1 MNRFVVSSQN
11 IHGAALRID
20 DPREV
25 RHLRQ
30 ALRLKRGD
38 PLECFDERGMTYR
51 GVISLFAPNQVVVRI
66 DERVTAPPPPVFSV
80 WLAQSVLKMDRFEW
94 VVQKATELGVE
105 RVVPLVTQRT
115 VVRVS
120 RDGGVKQ
127 ARWQRIAQEAAKQCG
142 RTSVPVVDAP
152 QPFASCV
159 SSISPGVGVL
169 IPTLAMAT
177 RPLRT
182 VLESTSTPPKGW
194 LVFIGPEG
202 DFTPA
207 EVRQAHERG
216 AIPVSLGTRTLRSE
230 TAAVAALAILNY
242 VGGG

>member
-1 MNRFVVSSQN
+1 VNRFVVSSQN
-11 IHGAALRID
+11 IHGATLRID

-38 PLECFDERGMTYR
+38 PLECFDERGITYR
-51 GVISLFAPNQVVVRI
+51 GVISFVAADQVVVGI
-66 DERVTAPPPPVFSV
+66 EERVAAPVPAFHV
-80 WLAQSVLKMDRFEW
+80 WLAQSVLKTDRFEW

-105 RVVPLVTQRT
+105 RIVPLVTQRT
-115 VVRVS
+115 VVRVA
-120 RDGGVKQ
+120 RDGGGAKQ
-127 ARWQRIAQEAAKQCG
+127 ARWQRIAQEAAKQCQ
-142 RTSVPVVDAP
+142 RASVPVVEAP

-159 SSISPGVGVL
+159 SSITPGLSVL
-169 IPTLAMAT
+169 IPTLAMPT

-182 VLESTSTPPKGW
+182 VLESTATPPQGW

-207 EVRQAHERG
+207 EVRLAHERG

-230 TAAVAALAILNY
+230 TAAVAVLAILNY